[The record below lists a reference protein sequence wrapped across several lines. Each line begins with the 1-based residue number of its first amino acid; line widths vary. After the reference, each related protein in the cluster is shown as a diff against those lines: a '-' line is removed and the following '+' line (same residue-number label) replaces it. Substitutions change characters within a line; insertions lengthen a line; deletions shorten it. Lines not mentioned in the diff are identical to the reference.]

1 MTKIFLSYRRDDTS
15 GHVGRLTD
23 RLCAR
28 FGRDA
33 VFRDL
38 DSIAPGRDFAVAI
51 NQAIGECD
59 AVVAVIGRNWTGA
72 GGPDG
77 QRRIDD
83 PEDFVR
89 VELATALERRVHLI
103 PVLVDRA
110 QMPSAASLPLP
121 LAPLARRNSF
131 EISESRWDYDVQ
143 RLIDVLDPSSPQTL
157 SGSMPTVVAA
167 AGPKTGTR
175 PRIAR
180 VATPGPDSGKR
191 RWLAAAVGGG
201 LMLVVV
207 VAILVMSTGG
217 GDDPSVIA
225 GGSTIPA
232 TTTSTSSLSSTTIL
246 AVDGPDGPAV
256 TGGGVTPGA
265 TSPAPGSGG
274 GGTPTPTPTA
284 GPTTAPPT
292 TAPPTTPA
300 PTVPQVAP
308 VTADAVAGN
317 WSGTVSDGSGG
328 SFLIAVGVRAG
339 CGIGQT
345 CGSVYVS
352 NNNCT
357 GDFILYA
364 LSGGTYEFT
373 VANFTSTSGPSCS
386 PGPGE
391 YLTPQ
396 GATLHYSTNYGPVGT
411 LNRI

>member
-38 DSIAPGRDFAVAI
+38 DSIGPGRDFAVAI
-51 NQAIGECD
+51 NEAIGECD
-59 AVVAVIGRNWTGA
+59 SVVAVIGRNWLGA

-89 VELATALERRVHLI
+89 VELAAALERKVHLI

-121 LAPLARRNSF
+121 LAPLARRNAF

-143 RLIDVLDPSSPQTL
+143 RLIDVLDPASPQTL

-167 AGPKTGTR
+167 AGAKTDTR
-175 PRIAR
+175 PRPAR
-180 VATPGPDSGKR
+180 VLTAGPDPGKR
-191 RWLAAAVGGG
+191 RWMAAAVAGG
-201 LMLVVV
+201 LLLLVLAV
-207 VAILVMSTGG
+207 VAMLAGG
-217 GDDPSVIA
+217 GDDPSVTA

-232 TTTSTSSLSSTTIL
+232 TTTSTSLSSTTIL
-246 AVDGPDGPAV
+246 GVDGPEV
-256 TGGGVTPGA
+256 T
-265 TSPAPGSGG
+265 GG
-274 GGTPTPTPTA
+274 GGTPGETSPAPKTPA
-284 GPTTAPPT
+284 
-292 TAPPTTPA
+292 PTTPA
-300 PTVPQVAP
+300 PTTPAPTAATTPTTTPPPTPATTVLQAAP

-328 SFLIAVGVRAG
+328 SFLITLGVRAG

-357 GDFILYA
+357 GDFILHA
-364 LSGGTYEFT
+364 LSGSTYEFT
-373 VANFTSTSGPSCS
+373 VANFTSTSGPNCS
-386 PGPGE
+386 EGAGE